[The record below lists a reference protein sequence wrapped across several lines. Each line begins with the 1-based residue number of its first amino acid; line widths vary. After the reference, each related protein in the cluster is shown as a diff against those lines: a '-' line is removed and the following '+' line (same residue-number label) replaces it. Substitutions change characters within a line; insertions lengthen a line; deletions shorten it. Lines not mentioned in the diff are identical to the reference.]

1 MNRKVVGKN
10 RLFTHYKI
18 IVMLFA
24 FLISIIFSTKVY
36 AADIKATGISLIDK
50 TSTTTVDTP
59 VMINGEISSNII
71 FNEVN
76 DYAIFDLT
84 ITNNES
90 DKYKI
95 ESITDNNTNNNIT
108 VSYDYSKD
116 YFNGENK
123 IKIKFLYKNKL
134 INKDKIDIEN
144 LTITIKLINNKGDSS
159 TVVINNPITGDNI
172 LIYVTILILTVLGLI
187 YLKKKITIKGFKMGA
202 LILLLSVTLLPFAI
216 FAVDRFEVPINF
228 KFIELKGKFE
238 TYTVSIEGLED
249 RHIKYG
255 DTIGSLPTPSK
266 EGYSFNGY
274 VDQNNRAVT
283 EDTIVTGPMTIKPM
297 YTIIT
302 YNITY
307 DLNGGSLTNENP
319 TTYTIEDTITLN
331 NPTKQGYTFSGWT
344 GSNGTSLQT
353 EVTISNKTGDLNYK
367 ANFAVGEA
375 TPYKV
380 IHRYQNLNLT
390 SYTEEVENLTGATD
404 TTVTPQTKD
413 KTGFTSPALQ
423 NLTIK
428 GDGTSVLTYT
438 YTRNNYIL
446 TLTNIEDIETT
457 FTSGEYPYE
466 TQITVKAKD
475 KQGYTFS
482 KWSNNE
488 TAKEYTFSLTNNT
501 ELYPVYTPNTNTPYT
516 VIHKKMNIDGTTY
529 TEVIEDR
536 ENLTG
541 ETNTEVTPS
550 TKTYTGFTSPS
561 IQTKQILPDGS
572 LVIEYLYT
580 RNKYILTIENPE
592 NVEVDKSGEY
602 YYESE
607 ITLKAKDKQGYTFAG
622 WSNGET
628 STEITI
634 TMGSDNLTV
643 GPLYTSN
650 TDTIY
655 TVIHKYAKLNGGYE
669 EEEKVETGETGKT
682 IDAPL
687 KPKTGFVTP
696 TVKQIT
702 IKADGTASVEYI
714 YEREEYNFEVIDRAY
729 IDSTSTV
736 DGSYPFETEITI
748 KAIEREGYTFAKW
761 SNEENANPYVFTISE
776 DTTINPVYTANS
788 YNIIFDSNTGTGSM
802 ASEGMTYDIE
812 KTLTKNTFTKTG
824 YTFAG
829 WNTISDGTGIPY
841 IDEESVKNL
850 ATSGNVT
857 LYAIWVPNDNTAY
870 KVIHKYEKLDET
882 YEEEIE
888 NLTGTTDTEIT
899 PLVKGKI
906 GFISPDSQTT
916 TINGDGST
924 EVTYIYNRERYV
936 FTLQD
941 SEYVEST
948 KTSGEYPYGTEIT
961 VSPKTRDGYTFIK
974 WSDNNTDTPR
984 TITLSSNITIG
995 PIYEINELNFN
1006 GNSTI
1011 NKEYSTSTQTFIFDP
1026 ASNGS
1031 GNYTYTITE
1040 GNINNYFSINETT
1053 VTIGS
1058 STPSGEYTIKIKAAD
1073 TITGAEKEAT
1083 FVITIGKQ
1091 QTEVVTNM
1099 SVTSAGLVTF
1109 TNSSNAD
1116 GYLISIDGINYTPVM
1131 PGTTTTSINYLNE
1144 ITAAKGTRTIYVKA
1158 TNSDNDNYEESDP
1171 VTIDVTVY
1179 ELSVNVNNN
1188 DYGTVSES
1196 SINVINGETFTTSGS
1211 TLTVSDGRDVTTSK
1225 KDITGYTTTFTGWST
1240 NTGTIN
1246 QDTLVTANYTRVI
1259 ISYIVTFDT
1268 DGGSNVPSQTID
1280 HGSKVTKPS
1289 DPTKEGY
1296 SFDKWYTDDTYETEF
1311 DFENTTIT
1319 KTTTI
1324 YGKFNELL
1332 STYTVTFDTDGGSSV
1347 SDIIVNQGDSIDT
1360 LPTTTKDDYIFDG
1373 WYENLTDTNSVSEPY
1388 TPTSDIELKAKWSKI
1403 ICKKGTSLYTNECNS
1418 ANGSGCR
1425 MKYAEGETITYGSI
1439 VSSDTFVGGDTL
1451 ICDVD
1456 GTGYNEKFYYL
1467 RTIDDKAVLLHD
1479 KTMVLGSDTSDT
1491 HYVYSNAKNVL
1502 PSSSDW
1508 NQLPTTFEYD
1518 GVTKAAR
1525 FPTLDDI
1532 KEATGVTNLTSS
1544 GALKNYSYLFEDI
1557 GKYTTTTGRSTVWLE
1572 SDISSVSTI
1581 YRLHVSSDYVNN
1593 PTSTTSQNCVK
1604 PVIEVPINLIS
1615 DDYVIRF
1622 NPNGGTMTNE
1632 FVRVNKG
1639 SSLGT
1644 LSTPTRADY
1653 IFDGWYTSLDFTTKV
1668 NENTV
1673 PNGYLTYYAK
1683 WIIPVTEAEVNN
1695 DTFIVEVN
1703 NTNQLEINNS
1713 SMLEPYTLES
1723 NDTSIATVDQNGIIT
1738 GVSAGETTIT
1748 IKGSVS
1754 HLTKTLNVRVA
1765 QEVSEFIVSFDTQ
1778 GGSSVSDMTV
1788 PKNTA
1793 IGTLP
1798 TTTKTDYVFGGWFT
1812 NTNYS
1817 IEVTE
1822 DTIIDNNKTFY
1833 AKWIPE
1839 DAVAEVN
1846 NRFFTS
1852 IQDAIDDNTETTK
1865 TVKVLKDVTITSY
1878 IDLYDKNT
1886 EKNIVLDLNGHTITN
1901 NTTQTIRTKAPLEIK
1916 NGTIKCGSS
1925 NGAIDIETNGNLYI
1939 SNTRVEQTAV
1949 DTNGRA
1955 AIYNKGGKVVIG
1967 ENMYITSNALWTSTN
1982 GRKRGTVQNVS
1993 GTMTILGGTI
2003 INNRTDQ
2010 NSYALSIEG
2019 GTVIVGTKDGSYD
2032 TESIVMQANTSGIY
2046 TDVNFSLYDGMVMG
2060 KTAAINNESK
2070 INSTEDNATKVKDTD
2085 DGYNRLYY
2093 TLPLS
2098 KYKVTFDA
2106 NGGSVSPE
2114 FITIDI
2120 GDSVG
2125 ELPTPTR
2132 GVYTFDGWY
2141 TGIDT
2146 GVEVT
2151 STYVPEGNIT
2161 IYARYH
2167 YEGSENIENFNM
2179 TNDAMTVY
2187 YNRLNTWLSD
2197 ESTFQTNM
2205 DANMDN
2211 FNCSKCTG
2219 PNYQECPTPV
2229 SGTTLCD
2236 QSKGYDTGISTSVKV
2251 YESNDSKDI
2260 GTEVTYTTSTNGT
2273 IYNMIP
2279 GKVYYWEST
2288 DDSNVHGYV
2297 KASGNRR
2304 TIKSNVRN
2312 VRDMGG
2318 LEVDTNND
2326 GTVDGTIKYGKIF
2339 RGAKLS
2345 SSASDVTELT
2355 KLGITEEVDLRG
2367 SSSDAKFSNYKGR
2380 SITNYLIYPDTHSD
2394 NYAVFRQALVNTM
2407 QDVINGENIYFHC
2420 AIGTDRTG
2428 TMAYFL
2434 EGLLGVNEEDR
2445 VQDYELSYFT
2455 GLLNRHRFHDYLNG
2469 SSINPRFTTMHN
2481 TYKTNQS
2488 IYEFFM
2494 AGSTNTAADQQLI
2507 DDFRNAMI
2515 DYN

>member
-1 MNRKVVGKN
+1 MNRKRIRKQSV
-10 RLFTHYKI
+10 FMHYKFF
-18 IVMLFA
+18 VMLFA

-71 FNEVN
+71 FNEIN
-76 DYAIFDLT
+76 DYAVFDLT

-90 DKYKI
+90 DNYKI

-116 YFNGENK
+116 YFKGENK
-123 IKIKFLYKNKL
+123 IKIKFLYKNKI
-134 INKDKIDIEN
+134 INKDKVDIED
-144 LTITIKLINNKGDSS
+144 LIITIKLVNDKGDSS
-159 TVVINNPITGDNI
+159 TIVINNPITGDNI
-172 LIYVTILILTVLGLI
+172 LLYITLLIITVIGLI

-202 LILLLSVTLLPFAI
+202 FILLLSVTLLPFAI
-216 FAVDRFEVPINF
+216 FAVDRFEVPVKF
-228 KFIELKGKFE
+228 KFIEAKGEFE
-238 TYTVSIEGLED
+238 TYAVSIEGVED
-249 RHIKYG
+249 RNIKYG
-255 DTIGSLPTPSK
+255 EKIGSLPSQSK

-622 WSNGET
+622 WTNGET

-714 YEREEYNFEVIDRAY
+714 YEREEYNFEVTDRTY

-850 ATSGNVT
+850 ATSGNVI

-906 GFISPDSQTT
+906 GFISPNSQTT

-1040 GNINNYFSINETT
+1040 GNINNYFSIDETT

-1131 PGTTTTSINYLNE
+1131 PGTTTTSVNYLNE

-1171 VTIDVTVY
+1171 VAIDVTVY
-1179 ELSVNVNNN
+1179 ELSVNVNND

-1196 SINVINGETFTTSGS
+1196 SINVINGETITTSGS

-1259 ISYIVTFDT
+1259 ISYI
-1268 DGGSNVPSQTID
+1268 
-1280 HGSKVTKPS
+1280 
-1289 DPTKEGY
+1289 
-1296 SFDKWYTDDTYETEF
+1296 
-1311 DFENTTIT
+1311 
-1319 KTTTI
+1319 
-1324 YGKFNELL
+1324 
-1332 STYTVTFDTDGGSSV
+1332 VTFDTDGGSSV

-1491 HYVYSNAKNVL
+1491 NYVYSNAKNVL

-1557 GKYTTTTGRSTVWLE
+1557 GKYTTTTGRSTVWIE
-1572 SDISSVSTI
+1572 SDVTNVSTI
-1581 YRLHVSSDYVNN
+1581 YRLHVGSDNVTN
-1593 PTSTTSQNCVK
+1593 PSNTSSQNCVK

-1622 NPNGGTMTNE
+1622 NPNDGTNDNE
-1632 FVRVNKG
+1632 YVRVKKG

-1644 LSTPTRADY
+1644 LPTLTRTDY
-1653 IFDGWYTSLDFTTKV
+1653 IFDGWYTSLDFTTKA

-1683 WIIPVTEAEVNN
+1683 WIRPVTEAEVNN

-1703 NTNQLEINNS
+1703 NTKQLEINNS

-1748 IKGSVS
+1748 ITGTLS
-1754 HLTKTLNVRVA
+1754 HLTKTINVRVIE
-1765 QEVSEFIVSFDTQ
+1765 EVSEYTVSFDSQ

-1812 NTNYS
+1812 NANYS

-1865 TVKVLKDVTITSY
+1865 TVKVLRDVTLDTI
-1878 IDLYDKNT
+1878 IDLYNKNLD
-1886 EKNIVLDLNGHTITN
+1886 KNIVLDLNGHTITN
-1901 NTTQTIRTKAPLEIK
+1901 NTTQVIRTKTMLEIK
-1916 NGTIKCGSS
+1916 NGTIICGAK
-1925 NGAIDIETNGNLYI
+1925 NGAIDVGINGHLIMN
-1939 SNTRVEQTAV
+1939 SGRVEHTATGA
-1949 DTNGRA
+1949 DGRA
-1955 AIYNKGGKVVIG
+1955 AVYNEGGTVELGGTVYLTAQADG
-1967 ENMYITSNALWTSTN
+1967 SNSA
-1982 GRKRGTVQNVS
+1982 KRATVQNVK
-1993 GTMTILGGTI
+1993 GNLTITGGTI
-2003 INNRTDQ
+2003 VSARES
-2010 NSYALSIEG
+2010 NSYAVTIAA
-2019 GTVIVGTKDGSYD
+2019 GTAVIGTKDGAYD
-2032 TESIVMQANTSGIY
+2032 TENLVMQANTNGIY
-2046 TDVNFSLYDGMVMG
+2046 ANVNFSLYDGMVMG

-2236 QSKGYDTGISTSVKV
+2236 QSKGYDTGISTSIKV
-2251 YESNDSKDI
+2251 YESNDSKEI

-2326 GTVDGTIKYGKIF
+2326 GTVDGIIKYGKIF

-2394 NYAVFRQALVNTM
+2394 NYAIFRQALVNTM

-2494 AGSTNTAADQQLI
+2494 AGSTDTAADQQLI